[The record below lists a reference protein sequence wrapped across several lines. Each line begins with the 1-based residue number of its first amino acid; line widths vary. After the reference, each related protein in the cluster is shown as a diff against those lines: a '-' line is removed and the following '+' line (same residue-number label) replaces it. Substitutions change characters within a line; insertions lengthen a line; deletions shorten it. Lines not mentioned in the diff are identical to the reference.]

1 MERTKN
7 RTYEKGDAKMAD
19 MQQKKISIGV
29 EDFAEII
36 NKDGYFVD
44 KTLMIQNLIES
55 NAKVTLFTP
64 L

>member
-19 MQQKKISIGV
+19 VQQKKISIGV

-36 NKDGYFVD
+36 NKD
-44 KTLMIQNLIES
+44 
-55 NAKVTLFTP
+55 
-64 L
+64 

>member
-55 NAKVTLFTP
+55 NAKVTLFTRP
-64 L
+64 